1 MEKKNKTTIGL
12 IKSRVKRILFRLRAD
27 YTTEQLIEM
36 GMVVGENFLRMH
48 GTILDPSH
56 CWLITIGDDV
66 TMAPRVHILA
76 HDASTCHHLGYARIG
91 RVDIGD
97 NVFIGADT
105 VVLPG
110 VSIGD
115 NSIIGANSTVTK
127 NIPAN
132 VVAGGNPAKVISTI
146 EEYIERNRQRM
157 AEGSVYGEEFTLRG
171 DIDSKKKQQ
180 QREELK
186 NKSGFVI

>member
-1 MEKKNKTTIGL
+1 MNRLKKLVRKI
-12 IKSRVKRILFRLRAD
+12 IFRLRSD
-27 YTTEQLIEM
+27 FTTEQLVEM
-36 GMVVGENFLRMH
+36 GLCVGKNFKRMH

-56 CWLITIGDDV
+56 CWLISIGDNV

-110 VSIGD
+110 VSIGN
-115 NSIIGANSTVTK
+115 NSVVGANSTVTK
-127 NIPAN
+127 DIPAN
-132 VVAGGNPAKVISTI
+132 VVAAGNPAMVICTVA
-146 EEYIERNRQRM
+146 EYVARNKARM
-157 AEGSVYGEEFTLRG
+157 EKGYVYGEDYTLRG
-171 DIDSKKKQQ
+171 NITDEMKQQ
-180 QREELK
+180 QRNDLK
-186 NKSGFVI
+186 NGCGFVI

>member
-1 MEKKNKTTIGL
+1 MNGIKTIL
-12 IKSRVKRILFRLRAD
+12 RRLLFRLRAD
-27 YTTEQLIEM
+27 YTTGQLVEM
-36 GMVVGENFLRMH
+36 GMRVGKNFLRMH

-56 CWLITIGDDV
+56 CWLITIGDNV
-66 TMAPRVHILA
+66 TLAPRVHILA

-97 NVFIGADT
+97 NVFVGADT

-132 VVAGGNPAKVISTI
+132 VVAAGNPAKIICTI
-146 EEYIERNRQRM
+146 DEYIARNKVRM
-157 AEGSVYGEEFTLRG
+157 DKGHIYGEDYTLRG
-171 DIDSKKKQQ
+171 NITSQKKEQ
-180 QREELK
+180 QRNDLK
-186 NKSGFVI
+186 ENCGFVV

>member
-1 MEKKNKTTIGL
+1 MGKKNKTTIGL

>member
-1 MEKKNKTTIGL
+1 MIHKIFT
-12 IKSRVKRILFRLRAD
+12 RIIFRLRAD
-27 YTTEQLIEM
+27 YTTEKLIKM
-36 GMVVGENFLRMH
+36 GMRVGSNFVRMH

-56 CWLITIGDDV
+56 CWLISIGDNV

-115 NSIIGANSTVTK
+115 NVVVGANSTVTK

-132 VVAGGNPAKVISTI
+132 VVAAGNPAKVICSI
-146 EEYIERNRQRM
+146 EEYIQRNNNRM
-157 AEGSVYGEEFTLRG
+157 KKGHIYGEEYTLRG
-171 DIDSKKKQQ
+171 HVTP
-180 QREELK
+180 ELK
-186 NKSGFVI
+186 EKQRSDLKNGYGYII